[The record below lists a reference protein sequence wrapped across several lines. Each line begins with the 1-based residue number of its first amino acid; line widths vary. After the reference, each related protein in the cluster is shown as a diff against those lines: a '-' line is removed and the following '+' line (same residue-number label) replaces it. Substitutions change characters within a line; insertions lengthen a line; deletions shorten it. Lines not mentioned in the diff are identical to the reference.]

1 VKFTHHGMIEVE
13 VTELT
18 DRANPNFPSHLGVD
32 EFPLHVIVRD
42 SGTGI
47 AEDRQGLLF
56 KEFSQL
62 DPGDARK
69 YGGSGLGLAICRK
82 LARLRGGEI
91 WYTPVANGRGSE
103 FHFVIL
109 FKRPHRKTPGTDTLQ
124 SPSDVLDLT
133 EFLKGSHV
141 LVVEDSRINAMLV
154 SALLGKYGLE
164 PETVANGALAI
175 EKTEE
180 KVWDIIFMDVQMP
193 EIDGLECTRL
203 IRRAEQ
209 RLGQKPAYI
218 IALTADAMQG
228 DAQRCL
234 DAGMNDYLSKPL
246 KHSELVA
253 ALLRYCQHST
263 DGGIRG

>member
-1 VKFTHHGMIEVE
+1 M
-13 VTELT
+13 
-18 DRANPNFPSHLGVD
+18 
-32 EFPLHVIVRD
+32 
-42 SGTGI
+42 
-47 AEDRQGLLF
+47 
-56 KEFSQL
+56 
-62 DPGDARK
+62 
-69 YGGSGLGLAICRK
+69 
-82 LARLRGGEI
+82 GGEI
-91 WYTPVANGRGSE
+91 WYTPVAKGTGSE

-109 FKRPHRKTPGTDTLQ
+109 FKRPHRKTPCTDTLQ
-124 SPSDVLDLT
+124 SPADVLDLT
-133 EFLKGSHV
+133 EYLKGSHV

-164 PETVANGALAI
+164 PEAVANGALAI

-180 KVWDIIFMDVQMP
+180 KVWDLIFMDVQMP

-209 RLGQKPAYI
+209 RVGQKPAYI

-253 ALLRYCQHST
+253 ALQRYCQHSKT
-263 DGGIRG
+263 EEIGG